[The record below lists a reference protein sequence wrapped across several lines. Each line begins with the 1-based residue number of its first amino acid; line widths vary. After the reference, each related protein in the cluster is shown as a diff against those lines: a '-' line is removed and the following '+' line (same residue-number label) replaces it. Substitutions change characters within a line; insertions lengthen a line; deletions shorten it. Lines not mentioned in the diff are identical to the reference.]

1 MAWETDKQQMLDK
14 FKELKEKGGKIT
26 LADIMTDKQKEE
38 LKNHPAGKFI
48 ISTMNNE
55 VISPSD
61 AKLVEKYYKKASK
74 QPEITEMVRI
84 NDRSFS
90 FKYTDKYFIIAFDT
104 DSDCMIVN
112 EGLGDPFDSDTAH
125 EIGLYEIEELSF

>member
-1 MAWETDKQQMLDK
+1 MKTDKQQMLDK
-14 FKELKEKGGKIT
+14 FKELKEKGGNFT
-26 LADIMTDKQKEE
+26 LGDTMTEEQK
-38 LKNHPAGKFI
+38 KKYFDNKPSINRFT
-48 ISTMNNE
+48 SNNE
-55 VISPSD
+55 SISASEG
-61 AKLVEKYYKKASK
+61 KLVEKYYKKASK

-112 EGLGDPFDSDTAH
+112 EGLDDPFDSDKAH
-125 EIGLYEIEELSF
+125 EISLYEIEELSF